1 MPLKLDKK
9 AITDFL
15 RAHQSELRGLG
26 VSRLGL
32 FGSFVRDEATSESDV
47 DILVEFEAGKKSF
60 AAFIELAFWLEDALQ
75 RPVELVTPES
85 LSPYLAPHILPT
97 VEYVFESQDVILHRL
112 RARYQ
117 DISGSLATELL
128 AERRVE
134 AGLEHK

>member
-1 MPLKLDKK
+1 M
-9 AITDFL
+9 
-15 RAHQSELRGLG
+15 
-26 VSRLGL
+26 
-32 FGSFVRDEATSESDV
+32 
-47 DILVEFEAGKKSF
+47 
-60 AAFIELAFWLEDALQ
+60 ELAFWLEDALQ

-97 VEYVFESQDVILHRL
+97 VEYVFESQDVIFHRL

-117 DISGSLATELL
+117 DIPGSLATELL